1 MDAGSST
8 EKGADAADGYVPP
21 GISQELVK
29 EAMEAVAA
37 VAAESSKKAE
47 EVPEDLE
54 LRKRLDAFTEEHGK
68 DAVRQELGN
77 AAKILRRLSEDI
89 FNMKLH
95 AMRREV
101 LERTVGETLFFA
113 FEEAGFQERPG
124 ESGAVLQWCGPDG
137 AERLKVVLHE
147 VQRAA
152 DLCLDPSTMS
162 FEQVSQMVAKGRFL
176 PGILEVND
184 KVEKP
189 LAAKESQ
196 VARPK
201 KPWEK

>member
-1 MDAGSST
+1 MAAS
-8 EKGADAADGYVPP
+8 ADGYAP
-21 GISQELVK
+21 GINPDLVK

-37 VAAESSKKAE
+37 VAAESSTAP

-68 DAVRQELGN
+68 DSVRQELGN
-77 AAKILRRLSEDI
+77 AAKILQRLSEDI
-89 FNMKLH
+89 FNVKLH

-101 LERTVGETLFFA
+101 LERTVGESLFFT
-113 FEEAGFQERPG
+113 FEEAGFQERKG
-124 ESGAVLQWCGPDG
+124 ENGAVLQWVGPDG
-137 AERLKVVLHE
+137 AQRLKAVLHE

-184 KVEKP
+184 KVEEP
-189 LAAKESQ
+189 VAAKESQ
-196 VARPK
+196 LERPK

>member
-1 MDAGSST
+1 MAAS
-8 EKGADAADGYVPP
+8 ADGYAP
-21 GISQELVK
+21 GINPDLVK

-37 VAAESSKKAE
+37 VAAESSTAP

-68 DAVRQELGN
+68 DSVRQELGN
-77 AAKILRRLSEDI
+77 AAKILQRLSEDI
-89 FNMKLH
+89 FNVKLH

-101 LERTVGETLFFA
+101 LERTVGESLFFT
-113 FEEAGFQERPG
+113 FEEAGFQERKG
-124 ESGAVLQWCGPDG
+124 ENGAVLQWVGPDG
-137 AERLKVVLHE
+137 AQRLKAVLHE

-152 DLCLDPSTMS
+152 AEYPLSGAEDLCLDPSTMS

-184 KVEKP
+184 KVEEP
-189 LAAKESQ
+189 VAAKESQ
-196 VARPK
+196 LERPK